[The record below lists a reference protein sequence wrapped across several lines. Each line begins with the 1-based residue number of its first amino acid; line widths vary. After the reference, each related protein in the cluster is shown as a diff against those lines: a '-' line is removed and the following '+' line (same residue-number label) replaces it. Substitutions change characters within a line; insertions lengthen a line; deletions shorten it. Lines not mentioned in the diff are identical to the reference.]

1 MTQFR
6 YPTHPSVRG
15 IFGAGFRLPERACQ
29 GVRLDPSK
37 QDLAGVHS
45 QQRGKRLPLAAFPT
59 ARQSKRQFRATY
71 MNTKNHPSR
80 TQAQLADIHDL
91 YQESV
96 QAPEADVE
104 FFIETYNKLRHKKP
118 LIMREDFCG
127 TALLSVKWCES
138 DRERTAIGID
148 LDQPT
153 LDWGHEHN
161 IATATGDM
169 AHRVKLVHANV
180 LDDIDDKADIT
191 CALNFSYNI
200 FKTRDELRAY
210 FEAARRGLKK
220 DGMLIL
226 DMFGG
231 TETMDELEEERDVD
245 DEDFTYVW
253 DQHKFNP
260 ITHDI
265 LCYIHFN
272 FPDGSGIRKAF
283 TYDWRLWTIPEIT
296 ELLQEAGFSKVRV
309 FWEEFVEDEDDEDEL
324 EGTGNYFET
333 TEEENQESW
342 VNYIVA
348 DY

>member
-1 MTQFR
+1 MVSGEKNIYHVPLFN
-6 YPTHPSVRG
+6 THR
-15 IFGAGFRLPERACQ
+15 I
-29 GVRLDPSK
+29 SK
-37 QDLAGVHS
+37 Q
-45 QQRGKRLPLAAFPT
+45 QI
-59 ARQSKRQFRATY
+59 RQNMSANKNQ
-71 MNTKNHPSR
+71 TK
-80 TQAQLADIHDL
+80 TQAELADIHVL

-96 QAPEADVE
+96 QAPEADVD
-104 FFIETYNKLRHKKP
+104 FFIDTYKKLRNKKP
-118 LIMREDFCG
+118 LVMKEDFCG

-138 DRERTAIGID
+138 DAERTAIGVD

-153 LDWGHEHN
+153 LDWGRKHN
-161 IATATGDM
+161 IDSASGDM
-169 AHRVKLVHANV
+169 AQRIKLVHANV
-180 LDDIDDKADIT
+180 LDDIEDKADIT

-200 FKTRDELRAY
+200 FKTRDDLRAY
-210 FEAARRGLKK
+210 FEAARRGLKE

-253 DQHKFNP
+253 DQDKFNP
-260 ITHDI
+260 ITHEI

-272 FPDGSGIRKAF
+272 FPDGSEIRKAF

-296 ELLQEAGFSKVRV
+296 ELLKEAGFSKARV
-309 FWEEFVEDEDDEDEL
+309 FWEEFVEDEDDDDEL

-333 TEEENQESW
+333 KEEENQESW
-342 VNYIVA
+342 INYIVA

>member
-1 MTQFR
+1 MVSGEKNIYHVPLFNTHRTSKQQFR
-6 YPTHPSVRG
+6 QNMS
-15 IFGAGFRLPERACQ
+15 ANKNQ
-29 GVRLDPSK
+29 
-37 QDLAGVHS
+37 
-45 QQRGKRLPLAAFPT
+45 
-59 ARQSKRQFRATY
+59 
-71 MNTKNHPSR
+71 TK
-80 TQAQLADIHDL
+80 TQAELADIHVL

-96 QAPEADVE
+96 QAPEADVD
-104 FFIETYNKLRHKKP
+104 FFIDTYKKLRNKKP
-118 LIMREDFCG
+118 LVMKEDFCG

-138 DRERTAIGID
+138 DAERTAIGVD

-153 LDWGHEHN
+153 LDWGRKHN
-161 IATATGDM
+161 IDSASGDM
-169 AHRVKLVHANV
+169 AQRIKLVHANV
-180 LDDIDDKADIT
+180 LDDVSDKADIT

-200 FKTRDELRAY
+200 FKTREALRAY
-210 FEAARRGLKK
+210 FEAAHRGLKE

-253 DQHKFNP
+253 DQDKFNP
-260 ITHDI
+260 ITHEI

-272 FPDGSGIRKAF
+272 FPDGSEIRKAF

-296 ELLQEAGFSKVRV
+296 ELLKEAGFSKARV
-309 FWEEFVEDEDDEDEL
+309 FWEEFVEDEDDDDEL

-342 VNYIVA
+342 INYIVA

>member
-1 MTQFR
+1 MSANKNQ
-6 YPTHPSVRG
+6 
-15 IFGAGFRLPERACQ
+15 
-29 GVRLDPSK
+29 
-37 QDLAGVHS
+37 
-45 QQRGKRLPLAAFPT
+45 
-59 ARQSKRQFRATY
+59 
-71 MNTKNHPSR
+71 TK
-80 TQAQLADIHDL
+80 TQAELADIHVL

-96 QAPEADVE
+96 QAPEADVD
-104 FFIETYNKLRHKKP
+104 FFIDTYKKLRNKKP
-118 LIMREDFCG
+118 LVMKEDFCG

-138 DRERTAIGID
+138 DAERTAIGVD

-153 LDWGHEHN
+153 LDWGRKHN
-161 IATATGDM
+161 IDSASGDM
-169 AHRVKLVHANV
+169 AQRIKLVHANV
-180 LDDIDDKADIT
+180 LDDVSDKADIT

-200 FKTRDELRAY
+200 FKTREALRAY
-210 FEAARRGLKK
+210 FEAAHRGLKE

-253 DQHKFNP
+253 DQDKFNP
-260 ITHDI
+260 ITHEI

-272 FPDGSGIRKAF
+272 FPDGSEIRKAF

-296 ELLQEAGFSKVRV
+296 ELLKEAGFSKARV
-309 FWEEFVEDEDDEDEL
+309 FWEEFVEDEDDDDEL

-342 VNYIVA
+342 INYIVA

>member
-1 MTQFR
+1 MSIKYQKT
-6 YPTHPSVRG
+6 
-15 IFGAGFRLPERACQ
+15 
-29 GVRLDPSK
+29 
-37 QDLAGVHS
+37 
-45 QQRGKRLPLAAFPT
+45 
-59 ARQSKRQFRATY
+59 
-71 MNTKNHPSR
+71 R

-96 QAPEADVE
+96 QAPEADIE
-104 FFIETYNKLRHKKP
+104 FFIETYSKLRNKKA
-118 LIMREDFCG
+118 LVMREDFCG

-138 DRERTAIGID
+138 DPERTAIGID

-153 LDWGHEHN
+153 LEWGRMHN
-161 IATATGDM
+161 IQPASGNM
-169 AHRVKLVHANV
+169 ASRVNLIHANV
-180 LDDIDDKADIT
+180 LDDVDDKADIT

-200 FKTRDELRAY
+200 FKTRAALREY
-210 FEAARRGLKK
+210 FEAAHRSLKQ

-231 TETMDELEEERDVD
+231 TEAMDELEEEREVD

-253 DQHKFNP
+253 DQDKFNP

-265 LCYIHFN
+265 LCHIHFN
-272 FPDGSGIRKAF
+272 FPDGSEIRKAF
-283 TYDWRLWTIPEIT
+283 TYDWRLWTIPEVT
-296 ELLQEAGFSKVRV
+296 ELLEEAGFSKVRI
-309 FWEEFVEDEDDEDEL
+309 FWEEFVEDEDDDDEL

-342 VNYIVA
+342 INYIVA

>member
-1 MTQFR
+1 MSAKKDQ
-6 YPTHPSVRG
+6 PG
-15 IFGAGFRLPERACQ
+15 
-29 GVRLDPSK
+29 
-37 QDLAGVHS
+37 
-45 QQRGKRLPLAAFPT
+45 
-59 ARQSKRQFRATY
+59 
-71 MNTKNHPSR
+71 

-91 YQESV
+91 YQKSV
-96 QAPEADVE
+96 QAPEADIE
-104 FFIETYNKLRHKKP
+104 FFIETYDKLRNKKA
-118 LIMREDFCG
+118 LVMREDFCG

-138 DRERTAIGID
+138 DPERTAIGVD

-153 LDWGHEHN
+153 LDWGRERN
-161 IATATGDM
+161 IEAAGGDM
-169 AHRVKLVHANV
+169 ATRIKLVNANV
-180 LDDIDDKADIT
+180 LDEFDVKADIT

-200 FKTRDELRAY
+200 FKTRDVLRDY
-210 FEAARRGLKK
+210 FKAAHRGLKE

-253 DQHKFNP
+253 DQDKFNP

-272 FPDGSGIRKAF
+272 FPDNSEIRKAF
-283 TYDWRLWTIPEIT
+283 TYDWRLWSIPEVS
-296 ELLQEAGFSKVRV
+296 ELLKEAGFSKVRV

-333 TEEENQESW
+333 ADEENQESW
-342 VNYIVA
+342 VIYIVA

>member
-1 MTQFR
+1 M
-6 YPTHPSVRG
+6 S
-15 IFGAGFRLPERACQ
+15 
-29 GVRLDPSK
+29 
-37 QDLAGVHS
+37 
-45 QQRGKRLPLAAFPT
+45 
-59 ARQSKRQFRATY
+59 
-71 MNTKNHPSR
+71 TKYQKTR

-96 QAPEADVE
+96 QAPEADIE
-104 FFIETYNKLRHKKP
+104 FFIETYSKLRNKKA
-118 LIMREDFCG
+118 LVMREDFCG

-138 DRERTAIGID
+138 DPERTAIGID

-153 LDWGHEHN
+153 LEWGRMHN
-161 IATATGDM
+161 IQPASGNM
-169 AHRVKLVHANV
+169 ASRVNLIHANV
-180 LDDIDDKADIT
+180 LDDVDDKADIT

-200 FKTRDELRAY
+200 FKTRAALREY
-210 FEAARRGLKK
+210 FEAAHRSLKQ

-231 TETMDELEEERDVD
+231 TEAMDELEEEREVD

-253 DQHKFNP
+253 DQDKFNP

-265 LCYIHFN
+265 LCHIHFN
-272 FPDGSGIRKAF
+272 FPDGSEIRKAF
-283 TYDWRLWTIPEIT
+283 TYDWRLWTIPEVT
-296 ELLQEAGFSKVRV
+296 ELLEEAGFSKVRI
-309 FWEEFVEDEDDEDEL
+309 FWEEFVEDEDDDDEL

-342 VNYIVA
+342 INYIVA